1 MCSRSFDFNFYMK
14 RHVLSLHEKKKI
26 LQMRH
31 LQSAIYIF
39 LQVDEGKRPFSF
51 IFTNKSN
58 MNIGR
63 YKNLVFIKKID
74 CHICNK
80 RFAYKWYMNKHV
92 SVMHKEQKNCT
103 WKLQIMVSLIRPC
116 FQCMQKLISMCIM
129 HIKIRA
135 QCIIQFIWDDIA
147 LKT

>member
-1 MCSRSFDFNFYMK
+1 MFYRYTK
-14 RHVLSLHEKKKI
+14 RKKI

-31 LQSAIYIF
+31 LQSAIYMF

-92 SVMHKEQKNCT
+92 SVMHKEQKT
-103 WKLQIMVSLIRPC
+103 AHESFKSWS
-116 FQCMQKLISMCIM
+116 
-129 HIKIRA
+129 H
-135 QCIIQFIWDDIA
+135 
-147 LKT
+147 